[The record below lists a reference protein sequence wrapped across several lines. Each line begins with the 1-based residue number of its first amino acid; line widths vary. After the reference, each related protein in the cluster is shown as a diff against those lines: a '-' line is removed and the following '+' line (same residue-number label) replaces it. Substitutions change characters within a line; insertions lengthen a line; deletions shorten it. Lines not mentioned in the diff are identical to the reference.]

1 MNMPKYSAR
10 AARVLAAER
19 RVRSASAAARERG
32 ITTMQRALAD
42 ARRRTVRRRAFGAG
56 LAAAA
61 AVGIW
66 FGLSLTWSSSVEVV
80 AFPVGQGG
88 TVVDAVTA
96 HRLESGSEVTDG
108 GRVSTAVGGGAR
120 LELSTGT
127 ELRLDQQSALAVERS
142 DEVQRFRLSE
152 GALHAKV
159 AKLGPGDRFIVAT
172 PDSEIEVRG
181 TQFQLDVVGDEQA
194 CADGLRT
201 RLRVTEGVVEVRHG
215 GQTLRVAAG
224 GHWPEQCE
232 PPAPSQDQEVT
243 ADSAVPP
250 EPAQPE
256 APAVSV
262 PQHHAAPKAQPELA
276 GTASSGEVQAAIERA
291 SALREQNE
299 LFSKGLQAKDQGD
312 NGVAL
317 RAFGQLLERYP
328 HSALAESALA
338 GRMRILAGRDPVA
351 ARRAAERYLRGYPQ
365 GFARSEAEGLL
376 SNSDGP

>member
-19 RVRSASAAARERG
+19 RVRQASAEARERG
-32 ITTMQRALAD
+32 IATMQRALAN
-42 ARRRTVRRRAFGAG
+42 ARRRTLRLRVFGAG

-66 FGLSLTWSSSVEVV
+66 FGLSLASSSVEVV

-88 TVVDAVTA
+88 TVVHALTT
-96 HRLESGSEVTDG
+96 HRLEAGSEVTDG
-108 GRVSTAVGGGAR
+108 GRVSTPAGGGAR

-201 RLRVTEGVVEVRHG
+201 RLRVTEGVVEVRHS

-232 PPAPSQDQEVT
+232 PVAPSQQEEVA
-243 ADSAVPP
+243 ADPIAPP
-250 EPAQPE
+250 EPQPQ

-262 PQHHAAPKAQPELA
+262 PHHAAPKPQPEVA
-276 GTASSGEVQAAIERA
+276 STASSSETQAAIERA
-291 SALREQNE
+291 SAVREQNE

-312 NGVAL
+312 NAVAL

-338 GRMRILAGRDPVA
+338 GRMRILAGRDPAA
-351 ARRAAERYLRGYPQ
+351 ARRAAERYLRAYPQ